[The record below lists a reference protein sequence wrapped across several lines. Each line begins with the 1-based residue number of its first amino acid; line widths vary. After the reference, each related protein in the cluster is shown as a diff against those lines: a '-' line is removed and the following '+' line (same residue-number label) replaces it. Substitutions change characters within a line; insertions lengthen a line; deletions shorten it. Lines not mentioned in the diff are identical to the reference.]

1 MRPVVTGTVYCAHC
15 GAEIGTETPTAERFG
30 ERFCSADHAER
41 FVEAVRASRVT
52 DAARRE
58 SSPGACHLPVGGQL
72 PWKDRLKRSAC
83 RAAPLLVVVAI
94 PLLWSGSSLAA
105 AGGSALT
112 LLAALACPL
121 GMFFMM
127 RAMMPQNRH
136 APGDGA
142 KARDNAVQENPHA

>member
-1 MRPVVTGTVYCAHC
+1 MRPPVTEAASCAQC
-15 GAEIGTETPTAERFG
+15 GAGIPAETPIVERFG
-30 ERFCSADHAER
+30 ERFCSADHAEQ
-41 FVEAVRASRVT
+41 FVDAVRASRVT

-58 SSPGACHLPVGGQL
+58 ASPGACHLPIGGQM

-83 RAAPLLVVVAI
+83 WAAPLLVLVAI

-127 RAMMPQNRH
+127 RAMMPQHRNGPSDGSKAPANGGKEDRH
-136 APGDGA
+136 A
-142 KARDNAVQENPHA
+142 